1 MLVKKIYT
9 VVKIALCIFIVCLSL
24 FIDFV
29 IMSREPMLL
38 FLFVPLEA
46 LILVYSYLLFR
57 YIDKII
63 LTMEERKG
71 FVRITTFGS
80 SYKTKL
86 SNIRVIKGKWNF
98 YYVNFDGNKLRVY
111 PSNKKA
117 NVFIKKFFVRISG

>member
-1 MLVKKIYT
+1 M
-9 VVKIALCIFIVCLSL
+9 
-24 FIDFV
+24 
-29 IMSREPMLL
+29 ML
-38 FLFVPLEA
+38 FLFVPLEVFM
-46 LILVYSYLLFR
+46 LVYSYLLFR

-71 FVRITTFGS
+71 FVWITTFGS
-80 SYKTKL
+80 VYKTKL

>member
-24 FIDFV
+24 FIDF
-29 IMSREPMLL
+29 ILMLGEPMLL
-38 FLFVPLEA
+38 FLFVPLEV

-63 LTMEERKG
+63 LTVEERKG
-71 FVRITTFGS
+71 FVWITTFGS
-80 SYKTKL
+80 VYKTKL

>member
-24 FIDFV
+24 FIDFI
-29 IMSREPMLL
+29 IMSGEPMML
-38 FLFVPLEA
+38 FLFVPLEV

-80 SYKTKL
+80 AYKTKL

>member
-24 FIDFV
+24 FIDFI
-29 IMSREPMLL
+29 IMLGEPMLL
-38 FLFVPLEA
+38 FLFVPLEVFM
-46 LILVYSYLLFR
+46 LVYSYLLFR

-63 LTMEERKG
+63 LTVEERKG

-80 SYKTKL
+80 DYKTKL